1 MRSFED
7 ALVSVI
13 VPVYQRRYCV
23 AEAVASVLAQ
33 THRRVECVVVDDGST
48 DGSLGAVEARWAGD
62 PRLRTLAQRHGG
74 VSAARNRGLDQAGG
88 EYVTFLDSDD
98 LMPPA
103 RVTRQL
109 DLLAEL
115 SCDGVFGNAETSLM
129 PGVAPPAWFTTR
141 PEWRRGPCWMTL
153 LVAAGAIR
161 ATGGF
166 DETLSLGEDADLMVR
181 LRMAGSDIRAV
192 DETFV
197 QRRLL
202 GDNLTYAIDG
212 RTSALRDAI
221 RRQVARRRAAAPRQ

>member
-1 MRSFED
+1 MKGFDD

-13 VPVYQRRYCV
+13 VPVYQRRQCA
-23 AEAVASVLAQ
+23 AEAVASVLSQ

-48 DGSLGAVEARWAGD
+48 DGSLDAVEARCAGD
-62 PRLRTLAQRHGG
+62 PRLRTFAAPHRG
-74 VSAARNRGLDQAGG
+74 VSAARNRGLAEARGA
-88 EYVTFLDSDD
+88 YVTFLDSDD

-115 SCDGVFGNAETSLM
+115 SCDGVFGNAETSLT
-129 PGVAPPAWFTTR
+129 PGVAPPAWFTAR

-153 LVAAGAIR
+153 LVATEAVR
-161 ATGGF
+161 AAAGF

-181 LRMAGSDIRAV
+181 LRIAGSDIRAV